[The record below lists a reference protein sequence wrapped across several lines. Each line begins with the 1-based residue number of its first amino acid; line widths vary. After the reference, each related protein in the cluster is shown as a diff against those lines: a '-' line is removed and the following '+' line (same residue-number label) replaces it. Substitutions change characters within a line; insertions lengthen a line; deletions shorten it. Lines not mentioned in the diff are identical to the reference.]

1 MKSKLRILAITLI
14 MVLGFGLVSVNAE
27 DATRYYIYVNGVELT
42 SAQTSVDAGSGTVSY
57 NATTKEL
64 TFNNATISSTMAD
77 ATQGVIS
84 IRNGEAVT
92 IKLVGTNTITNTGA
106 SQGIDTTSNLKITGD
121 GSLTITTGGYGIL
134 LSLMQG
140 TLTVKD
146 TTLNVTST
154 ASDGIYSY
162 GNLVID
168 NSVIDLKATGNY
180 MGAISTYMAKNQ
192 LTFKNLTGKIFQKSN
207 SPITADKEASDPS
220 SFNPESGYHYVKIS
234 NKGILSKIA
243 ITLKEPVVGE
253 TPATTFTSTVDAKGS
268 ATPDYTIWL
277 KAAKDKYV
285 KDDPTKSDW
294 EPVGEN
300 EKFQKDYYYA
310 FVTLFELNDGYEASD
325 VVATINGKEADLV
338 KVGRFMIDGDAVID
352 GVQVANFYGP
362 LTEAEKAKSP
372 ATGDNN
378 ELGLFAVA
386 GLISVAGVALMLR
399 RKHSM

>member
-14 MVLGFGLVSVNAE
+14 MVLGCGLVSVNA
-27 DATRYYIYVNGVELT
+27 DATAYGITVNGVALT
-42 SAQTSVDAGSGTVSY
+42 SEKTSVDAGNGTISY
-57 NATTKEL
+57 NATAKEL
-64 TFNNATISSTMAD
+64 TLKNATISCARSMMD
-77 ATQGVIS
+77 AAIVI
-84 IRNGEAVT
+84 GGDVT
-92 IKLVGTNTITNTGA
+92 IKLVGTNTITNTATMGY
-106 SQGIDTTSNLKITGD
+106 GINAGGK
-121 GSLTITTGGYGIL
+121 LTITGNGSLSINAKGQGIFSGGD
-134 LSLMQG
+134 
-140 TLTVKD
+140 LTVKN
-146 TTLNVTST
+146 TTLNVVS
-154 ASDGIYSY
+154 SDYY
-162 GNLVID
+162 ALMPYNNLVID
-168 NSVIDLKATGNY
+168 NSVVDLQAPTEA
-180 MGAISTYMAKNQ
+180 AIYESADSVTIKNV
-192 LTFKNLTGKIFQKSN
+192 TGKILQASN
-207 SPITADKEASDPS
+207 DPITASTAIISDPS
-220 SFNPESGYHYVKIS
+220 TFDKADKYHYVKIS
-234 NKGILSKIA
+234 NKDTLSKIA

-253 TPATTFTSTVDAKGS
+253 TPATTFTSTVEDKDS
-268 ATPDYTIWL
+268 ATTVETIWL

-325 VVATINGKEADLV
+325 VVATINGKETDLV

>member
-14 MVLGFGLVSVNAE
+14 MVLGFGLVSVNA
-27 DATRYYIYVNGVELT
+27 DATAYGITVNGVALT
-42 SAQTSVDAGSGTVSY
+42 SEKTSVDAGNGTISY
-57 NATTKEL
+57 NATAKEL
-64 TFNNATISSTMAD
+64 TLKNATISCARSMTD
-77 ATQGVIS
+77 AAIVIG
-84 IRNGEAVT
+84 GEVT
-92 IKLVGTNTITNTGA
+92 IKLVGTNTITNTATMGY
-106 SQGIDTTSNLKITGD
+106 GITAGGK
-121 GSLTITTGGYGIL
+121 LTITGNGSLSINAKGQGIF
-134 LSLMQG
+134 SVG
-140 TLTVKD
+140 DLTVKN
-146 TTLNVTST
+146 TTLNVVS
-154 ASDGIYSY
+154 SDYY
-162 GNLVID
+162 ALMPYTNLVID
-168 NSVIDLKATGNY
+168 NSVVDLQAPTEA
-180 MGAISTYMAKNQ
+180 AIYESADSVTIKNV
-192 LTFKNLTGKIFQKSN
+192 TGKILQASN
-207 SPITADKEASDPS
+207 DPITASTTIISDPS
-220 SFNPESGYHYVKIS
+220 TFNKSNAYHYVKIS
-234 NKGILSKIA
+234 NKGILSKIT
-243 ITLKEPVVGE
+243 INLKEPVIGE
-253 TPATTFTSTVDAKGS
+253 TPATTYTSTVEDKDS
-268 ATPDYTIWL
+268 ATTVETIWL

-285 KDDPTKSDW
+285 KDNPTKSDW

-378 ELGLFAVA
+378 ELGLFALA

>member
-14 MVLGFGLVSVNAE
+14 MVLGCGLVSVNA
-27 DATRYYIYVNGVELT
+27 DATAYGITVNGVALT
-42 SAQTSVDAGSGTVSY
+42 SEKTSVDAGNGTISY
-57 NATTKEL
+57 NATAKEL
-64 TFNNATISSTMAD
+64 TLKNATISCARAM
-77 ATQGVIS
+77 QGAIE
-84 IRNGEAVT
+84 IDGDVT
-92 IKLVGTNTITNTGA
+92 IKLIGTNTVTNTGNTGY
-106 SQGIDTTSNLKITGD
+106 GITAGGK
-121 GSLTITTGGYGIL
+121 LTITGNGSLSINAEGQGIF
-134 LSLMQG
+134 SVG
-140 TLTVKD
+140 DLTVKN
-146 TTLNVTST
+146 TTLNVVS
-154 ASDGIYSY
+154 SDYY
-162 GNLVID
+162 ALMPYTNLVID
-168 NSVIDLKATGNY
+168 NSAVDLQAPTQA
-180 MGAISTYMAKNQ
+180 AIYESADSVTVKNV
-192 LTFKNLTGKIFQKSN
+192 TGKILQASN
-207 SPITADKEASDPS
+207 DPITASTAIISDPS
-220 SFNPESGYHYVKIS
+220 TFDKTAGYHYVKIS
-234 NKGILSKIA
+234 SKGILSKIA
-243 ITLKEPVVGE
+243 ITLKEPVIGE
-253 TPATTFTSTVDAKGS
+253 TPATTFTSTVEDKDS
-268 ATPDYTIWL
+268 ATTMETIWL